1 MVTLTIS
8 TVVMG
13 LFLVAVAGATIVGSR
28 RAASG
33 GGRRPSR
40 EAEPPGGH
48 GDLTLPGERLLTRLR
63 GELAAWIAGFVLL
76 TVGVAAAA
84 VFALGDP
91 AALGDALPALFVAML
106 TLYLLAGVYLLGRQ
120 RGHSSALAVAESAT
134 AFGALLVVGVVVK
147 LVALG

>member
-28 RAASG
+28 RTASG
-33 GGRRPSR
+33 GGRRSPR
-40 EAEPPGGH
+40 AETPGGH
-48 GDLTLPGERLLTRLR
+48 GDLVLPGERLLTRLR
-63 GELAAWIAGFVLL
+63 GEVAAWIAGFVLL

-134 AFGALLVVGVVVK
+134 AFGVLLIVGVVVK